1 MKVLWICN
9 IMLPVIAEALH
20 KEASNKEG
28 WLSGLL
34 EQVAAENSSDLELAV
49 AFPVP
54 ADTEVPWR
62 LKIAMPREKEDREHL
77 QTNTDAETYNITCYG
92 FREDTVHPDRYQ
104 PLLEE
109 ELHRIT
115 EDFSPDVIHC
125 FGTELSLIH
134 I

>member
-62 LKIAMPREKEDREHL
+62 LQIAMPREKKTGSIYRQIQMLKYIISHVMDS
-77 QTNTDAETYNITCYG
+77 TKTPYTPTDISRCWKKNCIGSRKT
-92 FREDTVHPDRYQ
+92 F
-104 PLLEE
+104 
-109 ELHRIT
+109 HRM
-115 EDFSPDVIHC
+115 
-125 FGTELSLIH
+125 
-134 I
+134 

>member
-49 AFPVP
+49 AFRTAVAGRGPGRHRHDAGSGFPGTRRCGSTVE
-54 ADTEVPWR
+54 T
-62 LKIAMPREKEDREHL
+62 PRAG
-77 QTNTDAETYNITCYG
+77 T
-92 FREDTVHPDRYQ
+92 PDE
-104 PLLEE
+104 PL
-109 ELHRIT
+109 R
-115 EDFSPDVIHC
+115 D
-125 FGTELSLIH
+125 G
-134 I
+134 

>member
-1 MKVLWICN
+1 MKVLWVCN

-62 LKIAMPREKEDREHL
+62 LQIAMPREKEDREHL
-77 QTNTDAETYNITCYG
+77 QTSADAET
-92 FREDTVHPDRYQ
+92 
-104 PLLEE
+104 
-109 ELHRIT
+109 
-115 EDFSPDVIHC
+115 
-125 FGTELSLIH
+125 
-134 I
+134 

>member
-1 MKVLWICN
+1 MKVLWVCN

-34 EQVAAENSSDLELAV
+34 EQVAAENSNDLELAV

-54 ADTEVPWR
+54 ADTEVPRR
-62 LKIAMPREKEDREHL
+62 LQIAMPREKEDREHL

-92 FREDTVHPDRYQ
+92 FCEDTVGSNRTCRQYHRKNRLGQGSDYRVESQ
-104 PLLEE
+104 GTLLYDE
-109 ELHRIT
+109 
-115 EDFSPDVIHC
+115 
-125 FGTELSLIH
+125 
-134 I
+134 

>member
-1 MKVLWICN
+1 MKVLWVCN

-54 ADTEVPWR
+54 AGYGGALETADSNATGKKKTGSIYR
-62 LKIAMPREKEDREHL
+62 QIQMLKHIISHVMDSTKTPY
-77 QTNTDAETYNITCYG
+77 TPTDISRCWKKNCIG
-92 FREDTVHPDRYQ
+92 SRKNF
-104 PLLEE
+104 
-109 ELHRIT
+109 HRM
-115 EDFSPDVIHC
+115 
-125 FGTELSLIH
+125 
-134 I
+134 

>member
-1 MKVLWICN
+1 MKVLWVCN

-54 ADTEVPWR
+54 ADTEETADSNATGKRRPG
-62 LKIAMPREKEDREHL
+62 AF
-77 QTNTDAETYNITCYG
+77 TDKYRC
-92 FREDTVHPDRYQ
+92 
-104 PLLEE
+104 
-109 ELHRIT
+109 
-115 EDFSPDVIHC
+115 
-125 FGTELSLIH
+125 
-134 I
+134 

>member
-1 MKVLWICN
+1 MKVLWVCN

-54 ADTEVPWR
+54 ADSNATGKRKPG
-62 LKIAMPREKEDREHL
+62 AF
-77 QTNTDAETYNITCYG
+77 TDKYRC
-92 FREDTVHPDRYQ
+92 
-104 PLLEE
+104 
-109 ELHRIT
+109 
-115 EDFSPDVIHC
+115 
-125 FGTELSLIH
+125 
-134 I
+134 